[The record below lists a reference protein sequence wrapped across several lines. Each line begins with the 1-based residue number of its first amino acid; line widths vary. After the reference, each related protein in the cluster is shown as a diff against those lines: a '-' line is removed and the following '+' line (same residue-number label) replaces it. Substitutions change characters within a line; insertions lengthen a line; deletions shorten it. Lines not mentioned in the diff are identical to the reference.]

1 MRIITVLLLAA
12 VRLLAVSVGPA
23 AAQPRRPVTFTR
35 DIAPIIFEQCAS
47 CHRDGQPAPF
57 ALLSYEDVRS
67 RAELIARVTAA
78 RYMPPWKPDPG
89 YGQFVGERRLTD
101 DEIGLIQEWVRAGA
115 PEGDRADLPTV
126 PRSEDGWA
134 LGPPDVVVSLP
145 AYELPAD
152 GPDRFRAFAEKIPMA
167 SSRFVRAVELIP
179 SNPRVVH
186 HARILVDRTSTSW
199 LLDEED
205 PQPGYDGMLIDAAEY
220 PDGHFLGWT
229 PGRTAMPSP
238 SGAAWRLDPGTDVVV
253 QLHLL
258 PTGRPERVYAQVGLY
273 FSAEP
278 PRFTPVVLRLTSKT
292 IDIAPG
298 DSAYVVE
305 DRYQL
310 PVDVEVM
317 AVYPH
322 AHYLARTIEG
332 VATLPG
338 GRNQWLIRIS
348 DWDLNW
354 QDEYHYL
361 APVRLPKGSVITM
374 RYTYD
379 NSAANPRNPSSPPRR
394 VTFGSRSSDEMGE
407 LWLQVRPATRED
419 ADSLRRDHALKEL
432 TADVAGYE
440 KLVADQPNDA
450 SMRTGLGAWLLRLGR
465 TSDAIVH
472 LETAVRFN
480 PDLARARYNLGTA
493 YFIEGQLVDAWVQF
507 VRALDTRPDYIEA
520 ANNLGATLQS
530 LGRFE
535 EAVERYRQALEINP
549 NHAGAHYNLGLALD
563 ATGDRRGAIAEY
575 RRALDLIPDDPDA
588 HYYLGRALGAEG
600 QLAEAVQHYQ
610 RAISS
615 RPDFAVAL
623 ADLAWLFAARRAGGD
638 TREGEAVELARKATE
653 LTGNAEPV
661 MLDVLAVAYAAAGRF
676 DDAVATAEKAL
687 RLATGTSSD
696 LAPAI
701 QQRLELFRQGRSYRI
716 P

>member
-1 MRIITVLLLAA
+1 MRIITALLLAA
-12 VRLLAVSVGPA
+12 ALVAVSPEFA
-23 AAQPRRPVTFTR
+23 EAQAGRPVTFTG
-35 DIAPIIFEQCAS
+35 DIAPIIFEQCAG
-47 CHRDGQPAPF
+47 CHVPGQSAPF
-57 ALLSYEDVRS
+57 SLLSYEAVRS
-67 RAELIARVTAA
+67 RAELIAQVTAA

-101 DEIGLIQEWVRAGA
+101 AEIGLIQEWVRAGA
-115 PEGDRADLPTV
+115 PEGDRADLSPV
-126 PRSEDGWA
+126 PRLADGWA

-145 AYELPAD
+145 AYDLPPD
-152 GPDRFRAFAEKIPMA
+152 GPDRFRAFAAKVPIS
-167 SSRFVRAVELIP
+167 SSRFVRAVELTP
-179 SNPRVVH
+179 SHPRVVH
-186 HARILVDRTSTSW
+186 HARILIDRTSTSW

-205 PQPGYDGMLIDAAEY
+205 PEPGYDGMLIDAAEY

-238 SGAAWRLDPGTDVVV
+238 AGADWRLDPGTDLVV

-273 FSAEP
+273 FSDEP
-278 PRFTPVVLRLTSKT
+278 PQFTPVVLRLTSKT
-292 IDIAPG
+292 IDIAAG
-298 DSAYVVE
+298 EAAYAIEDS
-305 DRYQL
+305 YQL

-332 VATLPG
+332 VANLPD
-338 GRNQWLIRIS
+338 GRKQWLIRIG
-348 DWDLNW
+348 DWDFNW
-354 QDEYHYL
+354 QDEYHYIT
-361 APVRLPKGSVITM
+361 PVRLPKGTVISM

-394 VTFGSRSSDEMGE
+394 VTFGPRSSDEMGE
-407 LWLQVRPATRED
+407 LWLQVRPTTREQ
-419 ADSLRRDHALKEL
+419 ADVLRRDHALKEL

-450 SMRTGLGAWLLRLGR
+450 FTRTGLGAWLLQLGR

-493 YFIEGQLVDAWVQF
+493 YFLDGQLVDAWVQF
-507 VRALDTRPDYIEA
+507 VRALDLRPDYIEA
-520 ANNLGATLQS
+520 ANNLGATLQA
-530 LGRFE
+530 LGRIE
-535 EAVERYRQALEINP
+535 EAIEHYRQALEISP
-549 NHAGAHYNLGLALD
+549 NHAGARYNLGLALE

-600 QLAEAVQHYQ
+600 QLADAVQHYQ
-610 RAISS
+610 RAIGA

-638 TREGEAVELARKATE
+638 GREGEALELARKATE
-653 LTGNAEPV
+653 LTGSTEPV

-676 DDAVATAEKAL
+676 DDAMATAEKAL
-687 RLATGTSSD
+687 GLAAATSPD
-696 LAPAI
+696 LASAI
-701 QQRLELFRQGRSYRI
+701 QQRLELFRQGRPYRVR
-716 P
+716 